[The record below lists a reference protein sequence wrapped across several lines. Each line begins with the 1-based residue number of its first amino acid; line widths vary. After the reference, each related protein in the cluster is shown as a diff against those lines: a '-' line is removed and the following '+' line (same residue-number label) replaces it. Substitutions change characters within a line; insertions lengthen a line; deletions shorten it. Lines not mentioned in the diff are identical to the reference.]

1 MHAPRSVTTGAG
13 LALVLAIGLA
23 AGCGDDGPS
32 TEEATAEL
40 CDARDDL
47 GDEIAGTD
55 RLDPRDVD
63 ELNDAREE
71 LADDVDELSSAGQEV
86 ADSAWE
92 DVERATEQLQEAV
105 GSIDADTSFCEAAD
119 RLGSA
124 QDADAPELWGF
135 LFGDRMH
142 LISQVVDGWT
152 SEEHKYL
159 EVCVQGGRRFM
170 LRQDAFTED
179 WTASALIRA

>member
-1 MHAPRSVTTGAG
+1 MKRNSM
-13 LALVLAIGLA
+13 LVGI
-23 AGCGDDGPS
+23 PVHI
-32 TEEATAEL
+32 EL
-40 CDARDDL
+40 M
-47 GDEIAGTD
+47 E
-55 RLDPRDVD
+55 
-63 ELNDAREE
+63 
-71 LADDVDELSSAGQEV
+71 
-86 ADSAWE
+86 
-92 DVERATEQLQEAV
+92 
-105 GSIDADTSFCEAAD
+105 
-119 RLGSA
+119 LGSA

-170 LRQDAFTED
+170 LRQDAYTEH